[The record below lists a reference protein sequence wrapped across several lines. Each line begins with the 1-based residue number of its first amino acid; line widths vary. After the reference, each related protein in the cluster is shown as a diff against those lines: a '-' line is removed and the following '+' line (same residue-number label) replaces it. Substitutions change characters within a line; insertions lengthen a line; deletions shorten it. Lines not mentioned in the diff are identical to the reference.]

1 MKKTI
6 FITVRTGSSRLPQKA
21 LLEIN
26 GKKTIQFVIERA
38 KKTEAD
44 LIVLCTTTLKEDEVL
59 CNIAK
64 QNGIKYFQGSVED
77 KLIRWK
83 DAANKFNV
91 DFFVEMDGDD
101 LFLEP
106 DLVNDAFSLYCDDYF
121 GDSRNLDC
129 GLDFLQCSDSLIVGC
144 FDCLIKKSAL
154 DKVCEI
160 KDTNDTEMIWPY
172 FLETNLFKT
181 KIYDTGGGY
190 DSWHNQQIR
199 MTLDYKEDLE
209 FFTTVDKYF
218 QNQNKTEYNLD
229 DIVSLCE
236 QHPEI
241 PQINWFR
248 TKEWKENQ
256 IKKTKLLIK

>member
-38 KKTEAD
+38 KKIEAD
-44 LIVLCTTTLKEDEVL
+44 LIVLCTTNLPEDNVL
-59 CNIAK
+59 CDIAK
-64 QNGIKYFQGSVED
+64 QNGIKCFQGSVED
-77 KLIRWK
+77 KLVRWR

-91 DFFVEMDGDD
+91 KFFVTMDGDD
-101 LFLEP
+101 LFIESEMTNKAFYQHENFWKQNTDFIQGP
-106 DLVNDAFSLYCDDYF
+106 EDLVVGSF
-121 GDSRNLDC
+121 GFGISKR
-129 GLDFLQCSDSLIVGC
+129 
-144 FDCLIKKSAL
+144 AL

-160 KDTNDTEMIWPY
+160 KNTEDTEMMWKY
-172 FLETNLFKT
+172 FTKTNLFNVKDLLVHSEEL
-181 KIYDTGGGY
+181 K
-190 DSWHNQQIR
+190 NKQIR
-199 MTLDYKEDLE
+199 MTLDYPEDLE
-209 FFTTVDKYF
+209 FFTRVDSHF
-218 QNQNKTEYNLD
+218 QFQNKTEYNIW
-229 DIVSLCE
+229 DIVKLCE
-236 QHPEI
+236 EHPEI